1 MIVAGQDISRYILNV
16 VSIINFITES
26 HKTTARTMDE
36 KISLEAIAL
45 YGDAYADKVL
55 KNFFASKEKISGQ
68 EILKLCNVQ
77 QVNLF
82 VVRELFKTWREET
95 KKVKSPYFDYEN
107 PEVKEALDNF
117 MSTAS
122 QHILIGQAHF
132 GPLLKKAVSQTLMVI
147 FDPYDFYSMTISGRH
162 NKLEVAPFREEIKYL
177 KINRAPLEKMLQKL
191 EEKGVQ
197 EVPGNEAFSI
207 LDGILEEVNFTP
219 EDLEDYVAKFS
230 EIVPLDPT
238 RFIVPKGPDE
248 VAPPTEAKKEVEP
261 VKETVKAEPVKPEP
275 IKETLKSEPIKT
287 EPIRNEPTKVN
298 QPKSVGD
305 VKHAPT
311 INDKMNAQQTM
322 LVDNFRKIGR
332 IKDSLTINQKF
343 MFTKV
348 LFHGDFELFSKAID
362 RLDQFENMNGALR
375 YLEEEYA
382 STWDRDSEEF
392 HEFMEM
398 VEKRFS

>member
-1 MIVAGQDISRYILNV
+1 
-16 VSIINFITES
+16 
-26 HKTTARTMDE
+26 MDE

-55 KNFFASKEKISGQ
+55 KSFFASKEKITGQ

-82 VVRELFKTWREET
+82 VVRELFKNWREET
-95 KKVKSPYFDYEN
+95 KKIKSPYFDYEN
-107 PEVKEALDNF
+107 PEVKAALDTF

-147 FDPYDFYSMTISGRH
+147 FDPYDFYSMTISGRN
-162 NKLEVAPFREEIKYL
+162 NKLEVGPFREEIKYL

-191 EEKGVQ
+191 EETGVQ
-197 EVPGNEAFSI
+197 EVTGNEAFSI
-207 LDGILEEVNFTP
+207 LDTILEEVNFTP
-219 EDLEDYVAKFS
+219 EDLEDYIAKFS
-230 EIVPLDPT
+230 EIVPLDPS
-238 RFIVPKGPDE
+238 RFIVAKAPDE
-248 VAPPTEAKKEVEP
+248 VVAAQPEAVKEVEP
-261 VKETVKAEPVKPEP
+261 VKEPVKPQPVKVEP
-275 IKETLKSEPIKT
+275 VRT
-287 EPIRNEPTKVN
+287 EPTKVN

-311 INDKMNAQQTM
+311 LNDKMNAQQTM

-375 YLEEEYA
+375 YLEDEYA